1 MKKALALLCCLM
13 TALLPIAQAGAETLK
28 EENKMYLQIG
38 DRILTVQM
46 AENSSVEALLA
57 LLSDGPL
64 TLEMTDYASM
74 EKGASLPETLPEN
87 NEPMNTVPGD
97 VILFQGRTFVIY
109 YNTNSWSLTPL
120 GKVQD
125 ITAEK
130 LRELLGDGDVSVT
143 LLLTNPLATESAR

>member
-13 TALLPIAQAGAETLK
+13 AALLPIAQASAEILK

-46 AENSSVEALLA
+46 AENTSVEALLA
-57 LLSDGPL
+57 LLADGPL
-64 TLEMTDYASM
+64 TLEMTDYAGM

-109 YNTNSWSLTPL
+109 YSTNSWSLTPL

-125 ITAEK
+125 ITAEE
-130 LRELLGDGDVSVT
+130 LRALLGDGDVSVT
-143 LLLTNPLATESAR
+143 LLLTNPLTESAH